1 MLGKPKLSSSS
12 YLEFKVFLASISQ
25 TLQSVNVTGL
35 LAEGGSSLLERFA
48 VRSVKLFPN
57 KKQKTN
63 RYSFLL
69 LLLFSLNEL
78 EVGSQRTKKIL
89 TMAIGNQDIT
99 NSFNGRLVSFAA
111 AFTSVLKRPWQDL
124 QHVGQIE

>member
-1 MLGKPKLSSSS
+1 MLGKPELSSSL
-12 YLEFKVFLASISQ
+12 YLQFKVFLASISQ

-35 LAEGGSSLLERFA
+35 LAEGGSSLLEHFA
-48 VRSVKLFPN
+48 VGSVKLFPN

-69 LLLFSLNEL
+69 LFSLNEP

-89 TMAIGNQDIT
+89 TMATKISPT
-99 NSFNGRLVSFAA
+99 VSTAGW
-111 AFTSVLKRPWQDL
+111 SLLRPL
-124 QHVGQIE
+124 SRVC